1 MPKKYDPLKELKKQ
15 EVSIWRRGF
24 AFLVDIIIIQ
34 FIVNLNFNKFLE
46 DSLGSDKS
54 LIDLFNT
61 GLKNY
66 STLQPKLL
74 LISIVTA
81 IAALIY
87 FTLMEFKLRQTLGK
101 MIFKIKV
108 VQDTK
113 KLEFWQVLLRNVPK
127 ALFFVNYTIWVFL
140 IDILYYSFTRK
151 RLFDRIAKTD
161 VENIK

>member
-1 MPKKYDPLKELKKQ
+1 MPKKNQNMVKYKEQ
-15 EVSIWRRGF
+15 VSVWKRGF
-24 AFLVDIIIIQ
+24 AFIIDIIIIQ
-34 FIVNLNFNKFLE
+34 FLINLSFNKILE
-46 DSLGSDKS
+46 DSFGSDKS
-54 LIDLFNT
+54 LIELFNT
-61 GLKNY
+61 GIENY

-101 MIFKIKV
+101 MLFKIKV
-108 VQDTK
+108 VQYTK
-113 KLEFWQVLLRNVPK
+113 KLDFLQVLLRNIPK

>member
-1 MPKKYDPLKELKKQ
+1 MPKRNQNMIKYKEQ
-15 EVSIWRRGF
+15 VSIWKRGF
-24 AFLVDIIIIQ
+24 AFIIDMIIIQ
-34 FIVNLNFNKFLE
+34 FIVSLNFNKFLE

-61 GLKNY
+61 GLENY

-101 MIFKIKV
+101 MIFKIRIISSN
-108 VQDTK
+108 K
-113 KLEFWQVLLRNVPK
+113 KLEFYQVLLRNIPK
-127 ALFFVNYTIWVFL
+127 SLFFINYTIWIFL
-140 IDILYYSFTRK
+140 IDIIYYNFTRK
-151 RLFDRIAKTD
+151 RLFDKIAQTD
-161 VENIK
+161 V